1 MRIGALVSD
10 FLPTPA
16 LPCHSPHAGGIIWAS
31 LCFKNTSNQSE
42 EVIGSRMEGHVTRHR
57 FHASLRVYSRKLGH
71 TLLFARSVKSGFHE
85 ITSG

>member
-1 MRIGALVSD
+1 MMRIGALVSD
-10 FLPTPA
+10 FLPTPV

-57 FHASLRVYSRKLGH
+57 FHASLRDCYYIPENWDTLCCSRVL
-71 TLLFARSVKSGFHE
+71 
-85 ITSG
+85 